1 MNKNIIELIGEN
13 GEKIYFNLEAELV
26 YDGYDYQILTPI
38 DSNMGLDS
46 DEALVF
52 RIENGEYY
60 IEENDDIINEIEKM
74 YNNQE

>member
-13 GEKIYFNLEAELV
+13 GKKIYFNLEAELV

-52 RIENGEYY
+52 RIENGE
-60 IEENDDIINEIEKM
+60 
-74 YNNQE
+74 